1 MARYKKMEDHEIL
14 VIDKR
19 VKVTEPGTTRIFILP
34 REKIIEKYK
43 GEYNEFCISN
53 LDRDYRYIQICQGNG
68 KRLDVEYRVQFIF
81 MDNEFVEISRC
92 YKVVDE
98 KGNEDFRHTD
108 AKEVADWVNNFLGVN
123 TYSAEN
129 FNINAI
135 KDHFQK
141 VRDDERFCEKAKRFL
156 RDFKS
161 LLKDYNFSLE
171 GEAYADYE
179 AAAAKIL
186 VHSEDLHRSAPFIN
200 VSYNDSTDVVDES
213 DIVLN

>member
-53 LDRDYRYIQICQGNG
+53 LDRDYSYIQICQGNG
-68 KRLDVEYRVQFIF
+68 KRLDVEYFVRFIF
-81 MDNEFVEISRC
+81 MDNEFVEISRN
-92 YKVVDE
+92 YTVINE
-98 KGNEDFRHTD
+98 KGNEAFKHTD
-108 AKEVADWVNNFLGVN
+108 AKEVADWINNFLGVD
-123 TYSAEN
+123 TYTAEN

-141 VRDDERFCEKAKRFL
+141 IRDDERFCEKAKKFL

-179 AAAAKIL
+179 AAAARIL

-200 VSYNDSTDVVDES
+200 VSYNDSVDVVDES